1 MTHSLAGVLRGVC
14 ELLHTTLAT
23 VRGPHYSGFRPAAFT
38 TAAHLTRLRE
48 HLEAFLNAYN
58 FATRLKTRKGITPY
72 EHICKAWADQ
82 PGRFRYDPLLCVSKT
97 SSVLSA

>member
-23 VRGPHYSGFRPAAFT
+23 VRGPHYSGFRPAA
-38 TAAHLTRLRE
+38 RDSE
-48 HLEAFLNAYN
+48 SISEAFLNAYN

-72 EHICKAWADQ
+72 EHIRQAWADQ
-82 PGRFRYDPLLCVSKT
+82 PGRFRYDPFHLT
-97 SSVLSA
+97 SRLNT